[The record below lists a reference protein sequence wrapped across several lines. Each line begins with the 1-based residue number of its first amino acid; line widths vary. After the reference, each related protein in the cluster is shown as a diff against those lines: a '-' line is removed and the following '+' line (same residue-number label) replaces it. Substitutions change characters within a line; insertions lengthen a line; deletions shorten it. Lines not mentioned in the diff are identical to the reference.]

1 MFCNAC
7 GTENIDGA
15 AYCSA
20 CGAKLV
26 TENTADEN
34 GKASRTAFEKEKNAQ
49 RMRAELTE
57 LILRTYRQVQP
68 QTENYQNAI
77 AIKQRI
83 TDEER
88 ALRENEKRNPKRNLK
103 TAIMLLI
110 ASIPVFLFL
119 MSIAQPAESPAY
131 FVGQLLGAFMLASPL
146 FIPAI
151 ILFFTCRSET
161 REKEKTANSLCSSI
175 QKDETEAEEIATEII
190 GNYNSIPDNFIDF
203 KYADPW
209 SLWALYQIVSTGR
222 ADSLKEAI
230 LYFDELCHRQK
241 MEDIALQQLNITQ
254 QIFDQTVEIRKS
266 LDFIATMSTIS
277 AISASITAANS
288 FR

>member
-20 CGAKLV
+20 CGAKLA

-57 LILRTYRQVQP
+57 LVLRTYRQVQP

-83 TDEER
+83 ANEER

-103 TAIMLLI
+103 TAIMLLV

-119 MSIAQPAESPAY
+119 MSIDQPPESPAY

-175 QKDETEAEEIATEII
+175 QKDEIEAEKIATEII
-190 GNYNSIPDNFIDF
+190 VTTIQFQIISSISSMPTPGLCGPYTKLFLRAAPIRSRKQFSISTNS
-203 KYADPW
+203 A
-209 SLWALYQIVSTGR
+209 TGR
-222 ADSLKEAI
+222 KWKTSR
-230 LYFDELCHRQK
+230 Y
-241 MEDIALQQLNITQ
+241 
-254 QIFDQTVEIRKS
+254 S
-266 LDFIATMSTIS
+266 S
-277 AISASITAANS
+277 
-288 FR
+288 

>member
-20 CGAKLV
+20 CGAKLA

-83 TDEER
+83 ANEEL

-119 MSIAQPAESPAY
+119 MSIAQPPENPAY

-161 REKEKTANSLCSSI
+161 RKTKLKPKKSQQRLSETTIQFQKISSI
-175 QKDETEAEEIATEII
+175 SSMPAPGLCGPYTKLFLRAALIRSRKQFSISTNSAT
-190 GNYNSIPDNFIDF
+190 GRKWKTSHYNS
-203 KYADPW
+203 
-209 SLWALYQIVSTGR
+209 
-222 ADSLKEAI
+222 
-230 LYFDELCHRQK
+230 
-241 MEDIALQQLNITQ
+241 
-254 QIFDQTVEIRKS
+254 
-266 LDFIATMSTIS
+266 
-277 AISASITAANS
+277 
-288 FR
+288 

>member
-20 CGAKLV
+20 CGAKLA

-83 TDEER
+83 ANEEL

-119 MSIAQPAESPAY
+119 MSIAQPPENPAY

-146 FIPAI
+146 FYPQ
-151 ILFFTCRSET
+151 LFFSLHVVQKRERKRRRPTRFALPFRKTKLKPKKSQQRLSET
-161 REKEKTANSLCSSI
+161 TIQFQKISSI
-175 QKDETEAEEIATEII
+175 SSMPTPGLCGPYTKLFLRAALIRSRKQFSISTNSAT
-190 GNYNSIPDNFIDF
+190 GRKWKTSHYNS
-203 KYADPW
+203 
-209 SLWALYQIVSTGR
+209 
-222 ADSLKEAI
+222 
-230 LYFDELCHRQK
+230 
-241 MEDIALQQLNITQ
+241 
-254 QIFDQTVEIRKS
+254 
-266 LDFIATMSTIS
+266 
-277 AISASITAANS
+277 
-288 FR
+288 

>member
-20 CGAKLV
+20 CGAKLA

-83 TDEER
+83 ANEEL

-119 MSIAQPAESPAY
+119 MSIAQPPENPAY

-146 FIPAI
+146 FY
-151 ILFFTCRSET
+151 T
-161 REKEKTANSLCSSI
+161 R
-175 QKDETEAEEIATEII
+175 
-190 GNYNSIPDNFIDF
+190 NYSF
-203 KYADPW
+203 
-209 SLWALYQIVSTGR
+209 LY
-222 ADSLKEAI
+222 
-230 LYFDELCHRQK
+230 
-241 MEDIALQQLNITQ
+241 M
-254 QIFDQTVEIRKS
+254 
-266 LDFIATMSTIS
+266 
-277 AISASITAANS
+277 S
-288 FR
+288 FRNEREREDGQLALLFHSERRN